1 MFINYRCEFLQ
12 SKKSSEEIGQYIQ
25 SYKGFVDVT
34 VIYNS
39 ISPLMLAFDYLII
52 SELEE
57 DGLSFLGGGGRVM
70 NSTSYFFFIPFF
82 PTPTSHLAE

>member
-12 SKKSSEEIGQYIQ
+12 RKKSSEEIAQYIQ

-39 ISPLMLAFDYLII
+39 ISRPLMLAFDYLVI
-52 SELEE
+52 SELAEG
-57 DGLSFLGGGGRVM
+57 GLSFFFRGGG
-70 NSTSYFFFIPFF
+70 
-82 PTPTSHLAE
+82 L